1 MSKTINH
8 KILEIRTNFALDDE
22 SGAWCLCDR
31 RGWVCVCAASRRA
44 VHEFRTLGWWR
55 ESGDLCVCVCVCWQ
69 QSSLRLSQS
78 VRTSCCNNTT
88 QHTLPTPGKSPNN
101 APHRRR
107 RSLQLKAIINFL
119 TTAVLFDWHC
129 CWEREASQ
137 WSYADIAILSD
148 SLKEMCVSV
157 FKICLGHILIYIYS
171 YEKKTNIF
179 WWINFIIF
187 LL

>member
-1 MSKTINH
+1 MWPPRLSVRLCRVETGCPWIP
-8 KILEIRTNFALDDE
+8 D
-22 SGAWCLCDR
+22 SGLVKGE
-31 RGWVCVCAASRRA
+31 RG
-44 VHEFRTLGWWR
+44 F
-55 ESGDLCVCVCVCWQ
+55 VCVCVCWQ

-101 APHRRR
+101 APHRR
-107 RSLQLKAIINFL
+107 SLQLKAIKKVL

-157 FKICLGHILIYIYS
+157 FKICLGHILIYKYS
-171 YEKKTNIF
+171 FEKKTNIF

>member
-1 MSKTINH
+1 MT
-8 KILEIRTNFALDDE
+8 RAV
-22 SGAWCLCDR
+22 
-31 RGWVCVCAASRRA
+31 RGVCVTAEAECASVPRRDG
-44 VHEFRTLGWWR
+44 LSMN
-55 ESGDLCVCVCVCWQ
+55 SGLWAGEGRAGICVCVCWQ

-148 SLKEMCVSV
+148 SLKEMCVIV
-157 FKICLGHILIYIYS
+157 FKICLGHILIYS
-171 YEKKTNIF
+171 LMRKN
-179 WWINFIIF
+179 
-187 LL
+187 